1 MGALIGFMFG
11 YVVGAKA
18 GPEGLEELRK
28 AWDVVSRS
36 DEFQGLLAAATA
48 YVQNLL
54 AQGGTSLAGQMQSMA
69 SGNGELAKMIA
80 AIDGAGVG
88 AAWTRISET
97 QEFRALLASGT
108 AMIGNLLAQSPAAAT
123 RQSAQGH

>member
-11 YVVGAKA
+11 YVVGTKA

-36 DEFQGLLAAATA
+36 DEFQGLVAAATA
-48 YVQNLL
+48 YAQSLL
-54 AQGGTSLAGQMQSMA
+54 AQGGASLAGQMQAMA
-69 SGNGELAKMIA
+69 SGNGDLLKMV
-80 AIDGAGVG
+80 GAVDEGGFG
-88 AAWTRISET
+88 AAWSRISES
-97 QEFRALLASGT
+97 QEFRALLASGS
-108 AMIGNLLAQSPAAAT
+108 AMIGNLLVQGTAAAA